1 MAGQDTHD
9 LRRFVMRCP
18 AVAAAFHHIIKR
30 PLQLEVV
37 FRALRIGLDPSAV
50 HTCFIYPQAHW
61 THLHGSRPSARR
73 EKARPLDGSRIILA
87 RHAESPQEMLGRRRG
102 YFCGARLLLLQLGE
116 Q

>member
-50 HTCFIYPQAHW
+50 HTCFIYPQAHGA
-61 THLHGSRPSARR
+61 HLHVAR
-73 EKARPLDGSRIILA
+73 
-87 RHAESPQEMLGRRRG
+87 
-102 YFCGARLLLLQLGE
+102 ARLDNKLAPQLVAEVRTYARGPVLWSD
-116 Q
+116 QFPNDAHG